1 MSQLKFADK
10 CGISQTTY
18 SHYETG
24 LNLITTMNAYAICKT
39 YNISLDY
46 LKNIYEDKVNGV
58 ITFKQFKSLMVSY
71 TKEEK
76 IYLDQIKSI
85 INEINCY
92 KMKEESLKNNNDLF
106 SKYQKLEELN
116 RIIIQ
121 EFIDKIYIGKVE
133 SQTKSRSIYIKWN
146 FK

>member
-85 INEINCY
+85 INEINNY

-133 SQTKSRSIYIKWN
+133 SQPKSRSIYIKWN